1 VNISKAS
8 GRLFLYRV
16 KAAFHHSSKVQTW
29 LQTWSQTCVSVSQA
43 GRKHVES
50 TSKAVSQLQTCFKP
64 ASNKID
70 VSGHE
75 ETETLH
81 MG

>member
-1 VNISKAS
+1 
-8 GRLFLYRV
+8 
-16 KAAFHHSSKVQTW
+16 
-29 LQTWSQTCVSVSQA
+29 VSVSQA
-43 GRKHVES
+43 GRKQV
-50 TSKAVSQLQTCFKP
+50 ASQMQTCFKP

-81 MG
+81 VG

>member
-1 VNISKAS
+1 MILASSQAVNLAANLVADLRERVASMSKA
-8 GRLFLYRV
+8 
-16 KAAFHHSSKVQTW
+16 
-29 LQTWSQTCVSVSQA
+29 C
-43 GRKHVES
+43 RKQV
-50 TSKAVSQLQTCFKP
+50 L
-64 ASNKID
+64 D